1 MADSAVSFLLQKLSQ
16 ILVDEA
22 KLIAGVE
29 NKIRYLTNEFKFID
43 IFLKSSE
50 GKRSSKIVEEV
61 VKQIRDVA
69 YEVEDLMDIYVA
81 NAATHRSR
89 NMLSKLLCCI
99 SHVMMLHEV
108 DSEIERIK
116 ATINSI
122 YQNKDR
128 YSIGEG
134 EFKCRDDNEELIR
147 RRRRDVEEEEVV
159 GLLDDSSFVLKQL
172 METGSCCSVVSITGM
187 GGLGK
192 TTLARKIY
200 NKKEVGEV
208 FPFRAWGYVSNDY
221 RVEELLL
228 SLLKCLLSTS
238 EYNGLFEKRH
248 DYDEEEMKE
257 KVKESLRGKKYL
269 VVLDDIWKTQVWDDL
284 QGVFPNDNNGSR
296 ILITS
301 RDRDVASYAG
311 TMPPCE
317 LSFLDEE
324 ESWQLFCKKVFP
336 AQDCHSN
343 LRGLG
348 KELVG
353 SCKGLPL
360 AIIVM
365 AGLAKKGI
373 SQREWLK
380 IKGNVNQHC
389 DDENGT
395 RVVDILKL
403 SYDSLPQ
410 RLKPCFLYLGIFPED
425 YEILGRELI
434 KLWIAEGF
442 IQVKEIGNSDVPEPE
457 DIADHYLDELVDRS
471 LVQVASRRSDG
482 GVKTCRIHDHLR
494 DLCISEGKADKFL
507 EVRRGSNIPHPAGIS
522 NSRKLSIH
530 CTTDFSWHT
539 RNTGN
544 QSCTRSLFF
553 FAHGKR
559 VQNLTLKD
567 FKLARIMY
575 LTNVLGWRI
584 VVPIPNDLKTMIHLR
599 YLRIDSWVKSIPDF
613 IYNLYNLE
621 VIELWSKSIL
631 IFSSKLWK
639 LKRLRHLRARP
650 FRLALQG
657 MSSENGKTM
666 PNLQTLLLIHIDPQL
681 ESMIRNGS
689 FPNLKK
695 LGLVQWGEDN
705 GDRYSVRELQCLQC
719 LKSLGK
725 LRISGTSKLSSEA
738 SVFPPN
744 LTKVTL
750 NRVRRFDSSCMRVLG
765 KLPKLQILKIR
776 GPEIVR
782 GSHDIHFAIEEFPCL
797 QVFKMIWMSHVVTW
811 TLDKGAMPSLQYLV
825 IDCSYLK
832 QLPQELWSLAT
843 LQKVHVI
850 QPHSELRNSLQHVV
864 LNNGCKLIFS

>member
-1 MADSAVSFLLQKLSQ
+1 MADSAVSFLIEKLS
-16 ILVDEA
+16 LLLLDEA
-22 KLIAGVE
+22 DLISGVE
-29 NKIRYLTNEFKFID
+29 NKIIYLRNEFKFID
-43 IFLKSSE
+43 IFLKSCE

-69 YEVEDLMDIYVA
+69 FEVEDLMDNYVA
-81 NAATHRSR
+81 NDAVHRSR
-89 NMLSKLLCCI
+89 NILRKLLCCI

-116 ATINSI
+116 ATINNI

-134 EFKCRDDNEELIR
+134 EFQHEDDTQVLLR

-159 GLLDDSSFVLKQL
+159 GLLNDSSFVLKQL
-172 METGSCCSVVSITGM
+172 METGSPRGVVSITGM

-200 NKKEVGEV
+200 SKKEVGEA

-238 EYNGLFEKRH
+238 EYNGLSEKRH
-248 DYDEEEMKE
+248 DYDGMKE

-269 VVLDDIWKTQVWDDL
+269 VVLDDIWKIQVWDDL

-301 RDRDVASYAG
+301 RNRDVASYAG
-311 TMPPCE
+311 TMPYCD
-317 LSFLDEE
+317 LSFLSEE
-324 ESWQLFCKKVFP
+324 ESWQLFCKKVFL
-336 AQDCHSN
+336 AQDCPSN
-343 LRGLG
+343 LRDLG
-348 KELVG
+348 KELVA
-353 SCKGLPL
+353 SCEGLPL
-360 AIIVM
+360 AIIVL

-389 DDENGT
+389 DDEDGI

-425 YEILGRELI
+425 YEILARELI

-442 IQVKEIGNSDVPEPE
+442 IQIEETGTTDVPEPE
-457 DIADHYLDELVDRS
+457 DVADHYLDELVDRS

-507 EVRRGSNIPHPAGIS
+507 EVRQGSNIPESSGIS

-530 CTTDFSWHT
+530 CTTEFSWSS
-539 RNTGN
+539 RNKGN

-553 FAHGKR
+553 FAQGKR

-567 FKLARIMY
+567 FKLARILY

-584 VVPIPNDLKTMIHLR
+584 VVPIPSDLKTMIHLR
-599 YLRIDSWVKSIPDF
+599 YLRIDSWIKSIPDF
-613 IYNLYNLE
+613 IFNLCNLE

-631 IFSSKLWK
+631 TFSSKLWK
-639 LKRLRHLRARP
+639 LKRLRHLRVWP
-650 FRLALQG
+650 FRLG
-657 MSSENGKTM
+657 SEVMSGANGKTM

-681 ESMIRNGS
+681 ASMIRNGS

-719 LKSLGK
+719 LKSLGT
-725 LRISGTSKLSSEA
+725 LRISGTSKLPSEA

-750 NRVRRFDSSCMRVLG
+750 SRVRRFDSSCMRVLG
-765 KLPKLQILKIR
+765 QLPKLQILKIR

-811 TLDKGAMPSLQYLV
+811 TLHRGALPSLQHLV

-843 LQKVHVI
+843 LQQVHVI
-850 QPHSELRNSLQHVV
+850 QPHSELRDILQHVV
-864 LNNGCKLIFS
+864 LDNGCKLIIS